1 VVAAKRERS
10 ILEKKEKRTEV
21 REKETYTL
29 GLAAL
34 DFVGSEKRSSGG
46 GARFACDAAVA
57 ESESVESERPDASE

>member
-29 GLAAL
+29 GLVAL
-34 DFVGSEKRSSGG
+34 DFVGSET
-46 GARFACDAAVA
+46 
-57 ESESVESERPDASE
+57 E